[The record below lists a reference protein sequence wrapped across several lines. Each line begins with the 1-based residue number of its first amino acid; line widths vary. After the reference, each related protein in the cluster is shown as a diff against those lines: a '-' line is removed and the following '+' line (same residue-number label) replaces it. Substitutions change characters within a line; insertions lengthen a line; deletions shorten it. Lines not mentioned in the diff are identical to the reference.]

1 MINLGFELT
10 FGVPLH
16 SKENLESEIKFLN
29 KTTNFNGNS
38 TVRD

>member
-10 FGVPLH
+10 FGVPLP

-29 KTTNFNGNS
+29 KPTNFNGNN